1 MFYFFFRKPYW
12 QISSIFFSL
21 HDLLIVFMAIMLSSA
36 AAIQKKHFVLRTEH
50 SVLFF
55 ACLFV
60 CAEIYNPGAKDVV
73 DIPPPPMPM
82 IAPPPIPPPS
92 APAIDELIQQSQW
105 NLQQQEQHLHTLRQ
119 VKWKKCNEK
128 SISFPPGTFIPVYW
142 LLMNVFVL
150 KSVFAE
156 CFSCPELIGE
166 FFCEGKTISVLHI

>member
-1 MFYFFFRKPYW
+1 MIINYVHGHHVV
-12 QISSIFFSL
+12 ISSSYTKETLRLKDWTFSP
-21 HDLLIVFMAIMLSSA
+21 V
-36 AAIQKKHFVLRTEH
+36 
-50 SVLFF
+50 F

-119 VKWKKCNEK
+119 VKWKEAYP
-128 SISFPPGTFIPVYW
+128 SLQEHLFPCTGCWWTFLFWSLSLLNVSVVQSW
-142 LLMNVFVL
+142 LENFFVRARQFL
-150 KSVFAE
+150 F
-156 CFSCPELIGE
+156 CTYN
-166 FFCEGKTISVLHI
+166 FFTEE